1 MYSLNRPG
9 DTGPVFWRIVL
20 MGNPYRLFFS
30 TSFLFVFLAL
40 FWQPKPTQ
48 SDELARTGY
57 MVQQEAAPTAV
68 GPLFPTPTS
77 PPPTIEAPPPPPTLT
92 PTSLPQP
99 TDTPPPTQE
108 PLPTSTPEPD
118 IDEALVEFL
127 FQVVNGHPGLL
138 TGVYVENVLALPV
151 VQQPERNYMYVS
163 EELGVITQF
172 QSATRRGVTG
182 LLAHNYLSGD
192 LFFGLEIGQT
202 VTLIYGDGVVREYL
216 VTDIQSY
223 EKLIKGSI
231 TSDYVNIE
239 TGERL
244 STQELFA
251 QMYTGED
258 KVTFQTCIKKGS
270 DWSWGRIF
278 VTARPI
284 G

>member
-1 MYSLNRPG
+1 
-9 DTGPVFWRIVL
+9 
-20 MGNPYRLFFS
+20 MGNSYRLFFS
-30 TSFLFVFLAL
+30 TSLLFFFLAL

-48 SDELARTGY
+48 SDELARTGNP
-57 MVQQEAAPTAV
+57 VQHEAAPTAA

-77 PPPTIEAPPPPPTLT
+77 PPPTVEALTPPPTLT

-99 TDTPPPTQE
+99 TGTPPPTQE
-108 PLPTSTPEPD
+108 PLPTSTPEPEV
-118 IDEALVEFL
+118 DEALVEFL
-127 FQVVNGHPGLL
+127 FQVVTGDPGLL
-138 TGVYVENVLALPV
+138 KGVYVENVLALPV

-202 VTLIYGDGVVREYL
+202 VTLVYGDGAVREYL

-223 EKLIKGSI
+223 EKLTKGSS
-231 TSDYVNIE
+231 TSDYVNTA

-244 STQELFA
+244 STQELFGR
-251 QMYTGED
+251 MYTGED
-258 KVTFQTCIKKGS
+258 KITFQTCIKQGS

-278 VTARPI
+278 ITALPAE
-284 G
+284 